1 MGCTKLTPQRI
12 LRLLWFAAAIFLS
25 STEVHGAGER
35 LDFYFFYS
43 LTCRN
48 CREGRKYLQEL
59 RAEYPQITF
68 HELEIVKDR
77 ENQALFMDL
86 NEELDIKTPGVPIWI
101 FGSGYLVGFQDTNR
115 FRRKVAGLIEHHLA
129 LTTTGRWDT
138 PERDTSSLPLF
149 TVFLGL
155 VDGVNPCAL
164 WALMFLLTLLIQ
176 TVDRSRLLAVG
187 TTFVLVSATVYLFF
201 MVVWLHLFTLFGYL
215 ELITLIFAVAVIII
229 GLINLKELFLFK
241 RGVSLMIPERVKPR
255 LVRKM
260 RGVANRANLFAALA
274 GTVSLAFFVNL
285 LEFGCTVGLPAVY
298 TRVLS
303 DQRIGTGMRYLYL
316 SLYCAAYMVPLI
328 AVVLVFML
336 TFRRYQIQER
346 HGRVLKL
353 ISGAL
358 MLALGIILIA
368 DPELLVF

>member
-1 MGCTKLTPQRI
+1 
-12 LRLLWFAAAIFLS
+12 
-25 STEVHGAGER
+25 
-35 LDFYFFYS
+35 
-43 LTCRN
+43 
-48 CREGRKYLQEL
+48 
-59 RAEYPQITF
+59 
-68 HELEIVKDR
+68 
-77 ENQALFMDL
+77 MDL